1 VPVEPNQPNKRYSTN
16 SQASSAVLVLGLGN
30 ELLSDQAVGLIALRR
45 LREEGECP
53 PWLHF
58 AECQEVALSL
68 LDLVVGYQGL
78 VVVDSI
84 QTGRVGPGF
93 IHEFRVDDS
102 MSFGVF
108 SPHFVGIGEMLALGK
123 ELGMNLPTEVR
134 IIAIE
139 VLDPCTMS
147 GQLTEKVQAGIDTA
161 VRKMMQS
168 ASEVLATVRTQSV
181 Q

>member
-1 VPVEPNQPNKRYSTN
+1 MTVEPNQPNKRRGTN
-16 SQASSAVLVLGLGN
+16 SPASSAVLVLGLGN
-30 ELLSDQAVGLIALRR
+30 ELLSDQAVGLIALRQ
-45 LREEGECP
+45 LREQGECP
-53 PWLHF
+53 AWLHF

-93 IHEFRVDDS
+93 VHEFRVDDAV
-102 MSFGVF
+102 SFGVF

-147 GQLTEKVQAGIDTA
+147 HHLTAKVQAGIDTA
-161 VRKMMQS
+161 VRKMMKS
-168 ASEVLATVRTQSV
+168 ASEVLATVRAQSV